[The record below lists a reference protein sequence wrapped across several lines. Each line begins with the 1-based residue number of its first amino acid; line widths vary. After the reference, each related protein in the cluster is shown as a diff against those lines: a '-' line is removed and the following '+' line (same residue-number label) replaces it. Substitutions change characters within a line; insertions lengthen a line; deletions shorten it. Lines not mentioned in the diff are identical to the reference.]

1 MKLGQPLHL
10 SIHLTPTTAPPTHT
24 HCFLPSPAL
33 AGTAGPVTHTG
44 AIIAEGD
51 LHSVTIQLVSLTFI
65 TFPRPWMLAPL
76 PLSLSFIR
84 GPGPLPDN
92 GHSASSCLP
101 ELSGP
106 RGQTVSSRQSPQ
118 HVGERAQ
125 RKLHPSPQGS
135 VFSLGSY
142 QVFPTSACPPPLTVL
157 PLTEGRLSVSDSV
170 HSELKIASMNLC

>member
-1 MKLGQPLHL
+1 MILFIIANKLVSSFFGLFPPAAPTACMGVGVKLGQPLHL
-10 SIHLTPTTAPPTHT
+10 SIHLTPTTAPHTHT

-33 AGTAGPVTHTG
+33 AGTARLVTHTG

-51 LHSVTIQLVSLTFI
+51 LHSVTIQPVSCTFI

-84 GPGPLPDN
+84 GPGPLLDN

-118 HVGERAQ
+118 HVGEREPRGTFTPQPRAQ
-125 RKLHPSPQGS
+125 S
-135 VFSLGSY
+135 SL
-142 QVFPTSACPPPLTVL
+142 
-157 PLTEGRLSVSDSV
+157 
-170 HSELKIASMNLC
+170 